1 MDRLLSMRL
10 FCKVAA
16 LSSFSRA
23 AEEFE
28 MSSAV
33 ASRLVSDLEQHLRTR
48 LLNRTTRS
56 VKLTEAGLEYFQR
69 CQHILE
75 QIDEADS
82 QASGNEGYATGTLR
96 LLVGFSEGISILS
109 PHLREFHQKYP
120 DVVLD
125 IHLAERPIEIVQEQF
140 DIAIQPEPFV
150 VSSSVVVRELME
162 AKLIL
167 CASPDYLERHPA
179 PVTPAE
185 LSEHDCINFSNEEL
199 RHSWSLSSST
209 GTTTV
214 KPRNIL
220 LSNNIEPML
229 SAIRSG
235 MGIGLA
241 FKWLIEGELQIRRL
255 IQVLPDY
262 HTHSISYYIA
272 YTFCKTG
279 AVGKGGI
286 RPFGTGSC
294 RTEAGRHLAG
304 LARVVRER
312 LQIAGIPR
320 HPVTELFEGNQLLPA
335 QAGKCFLFLGGNPPS
350 SSEQGCTLWRQSK
363 SSAGTEN
370 RTTVAFAR
378 GSAATRHPDS
388 RRNRCK
394 ARRIRRQG

>member
-1 MDRLLSMRL
+1 
-10 FCKVAA
+10 
-16 LSSFSRA
+16 
-23 AEEFE
+23 
-28 MSSAV
+28 
-33 ASRLVSDLEQHLRTR
+33 
-48 LLNRTTRS
+48 
-56 VKLTEAGLEYFQR
+56 
-69 CQHILE
+69 
-75 QIDEADS
+75 
-82 QASGNEGYATGTLR
+82 
-96 LLVGFSEGISILS
+96 
-109 PHLREFHQKYP
+109 
-120 DVVLD
+120 
-125 IHLAERPIEIVQEQF
+125 
-140 DIAIQPEPFV
+140 
-150 VSSSVVVRELME
+150 
-162 AKLIL
+162 
-167 CASPDYLERHPA
+167 
-179 PVTPAE
+179 
-185 LSEHDCINFSNEEL
+185 
-199 RHSWSLSSST
+199 
-209 GTTTV
+209 
-214 KPRNIL
+214 
-220 LSNNIEPML
+220 
-229 SAIRSG
+229 